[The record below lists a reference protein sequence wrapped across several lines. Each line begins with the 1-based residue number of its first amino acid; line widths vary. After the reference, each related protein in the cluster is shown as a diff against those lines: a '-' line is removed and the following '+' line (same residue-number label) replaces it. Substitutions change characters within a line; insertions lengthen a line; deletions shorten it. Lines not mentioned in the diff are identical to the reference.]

1 MTERDQFVIIVAG
14 GSGSRMGR
22 KIPKQFIEIGGKPIL
37 MHTVELFFEYLAT
50 IQVILVLPPNQ
61 MKEWYALCNKH
72 DFYPAIVTAS
82 GGNTRFQSVKN
93 GLKKIKAKDGL
104 VAVHDGVRPFVTI
117 KTIAQSF
124 ETANRTGSAVTC
136 VSLKDSIRIVGDN
149 GHNQAVN
156 RSDYRLIQTPQT
168 FYLEWLRAAYD
179 VEEQPFFT
187 DCASVLEHSK
197 YPVTL
202 IEGSYQNIKITTP
215 EDLAW
220 AELLLE
226 SEVK

>member
-1 MTERDQFVIIVAG
+1 MTNNDQFAIIVAG

-22 KIPKQFIEIGGKPIL
+22 NIPKQFIEIGGKPIL
-37 MHTVELFFEYLAT
+37 MHTVELFFEYSAS

-61 MKEWYALCNKH
+61 MNEWYELCDKH

-82 GGNTRFQSVKN
+82 GGNTRFQSVQN
-93 GLKKIKAKDGL
+93 GLKKIKAKNGL
-104 VAVHDGVRPFVTI
+104 VAVHDGVRPFVNI
-117 KTIAQSF
+117 ETIAHSYH
-124 ETANRTGSAVTC
+124 TAAEVGTAVTC
-136 VSLKDSIRIVGDN
+136 VSLKDSIRIVGNN
-149 GHNQAVN
+149 GNNQAVN

-168 FYLEWLRAAYD
+168 FNLEWFRQAYS

-187 DCASVLEHSK
+187 DCASVLEYSK
-197 YPVTL
+197 YPITL

-215 EDLAW
+215 EDLIW
-220 AELLLE
+220 AEVLLE

>member
-1 MTERDQFVIIVAG
+1 MTNNDQFVIIVAG

-61 MKEWYALCNKH
+61 MKEWYALCDKH
-72 DFYPAIVTAS
+72 DFYPAMVTTT
-82 GGNTRFQSVKN
+82 GGNTRFQSVQN

-104 VAVHDGVRPFVTI
+104 VAVHDGVRPFVNI
-117 KTIAQSF
+117 ETIAQSYQ
-124 ETANRTGSAVTC
+124 TAAEVGAAVTC
-136 VSLKDSIRIVGDN
+136 VSLKDSIRIVSNSGSS
-149 GHNQAVN
+149 QAVN
-156 RSDYRLIQTPQT
+156 RADYRLIQTPQT
-168 FYLEWLRAAYD
+168 FRLDWFRQAYST
-179 VEEQPFFT
+179 EEQPFFT
-187 DCASVLEHSK
+187 DCASVLEHAN
-197 YPVTL
+197 YPITL

-215 EDLAW
+215 DDLIW
-220 AELLLE
+220 AEVLLE